1 MPLFSSLV
9 RCSTFTIKHDPDLT
23 SGTTRDNFDG
33 KPVKHLE
40 YSAYEGLALKTMRSI
55 AEQMVEKHSLIGI
68 SIVHRLG
75 VVPIG
80 EESVIIAVAAP
91 HRQAAWRAGEETL
104 EEVKA
109 SVEIWK
115 LEEFGDGSVWR
126 ANADGCNKTE

>member
-1 MPLFSSLV
+1 MPLLSSLV
-9 RCSTFTIKHDPDLT
+9 RTSTSTITHDPDLT

-33 KPVKHLE
+33 KSVKHLE
-40 YSAYEGLALKTMRSI
+40 YSAYEALALETMRLI
-55 AEQMVEKHSLIGI
+55 AERMVRKHSLVGV

-91 HRQAAWRAGEETL
+91 HRQAAWRAGEEAL

-115 LEEFGDGSVWR
+115 LEEFEDGSVWR
-126 ANADGCNKTE
+126 ANADGSSKTE